1 MLEGKWKGGCVC
13 LRDASYESG
22 HYNQQVLMVLEPTI
36 GLMLSHINIGYI
48 VNIGTGAA
56 PPLSFTK
63 EGGGSTRFHESLFFT
78 KNQ

>member
-56 PPLSFTK
+56 PPPIVSQR
-63 EGGGSTRFHESLFFT
+63 GGGSTRFHESIFFT

>member
-56 PPLSFTK
+56 PPHSFTK
-63 EGGGSTRFHESLFFT
+63 GGGSTRFHESIFFT